1 MDGHDLAVS
10 LPCLSKTGPPFPGPL
25 GPLLGHPFSGALLH
39 FHQISSYSGIFFDQT
54 RTFRSHTW
62 THLGPLG
69 PHTSRR
75 LHTSALARVQ
85 RQRGT
90 K

>member
-1 MDGHDLAVS
+1 MD
-10 LPCLSKTGPPFPGPL
+10 TF
-25 GPLLGHPFSGALLH
+25 
-39 FHQISSYSGIFFDQT
+39 

-75 LHTSALARVQ
+75 LHTRASARVQ
-85 RQRGT
+85 RQHDGQGDSRMSAANEQYT
-90 K
+90 SALARHKQIVQYMYEEQRDEYMYS